1 MGIERA
7 AMKCRHGPEESIL
20 AQCSIHGIK
29 AEFDMGSG
37 CCATPFKPPARP
49 ATMMV
54 SYGAIMRQRDFLN
67 FVSAWNTRL
76 SVGAVVLIVLCGAS
90 AHAQLVPGDSPNT
103 GIGAA
108 VANTPNRPGGLST
121 SRVPGGTRSDAQA
134 DQHYREALKRIP
146 DRKAPKDPWATI
158 RTAPTAD
165 RHQPQ

>member
-1 MGIERA
+1 MSAWPGRKHFG
-7 AMKCRHGPEESIL
+7 AMQHPWHQGRVRHGFGLLCNPFQ
-20 AQCSIHGIK
+20 A
-29 AEFDMGSG
+29 AGS
-37 CCATPFKPPARP
+37 ARYDDGL
-49 ATMMV
+49 

-76 SVGAVVLIVLCGAS
+76 SVGAMVLIVLCGAS